1 MIDERDILERE
12 LRRFEPEPGLAQRVY
27 RRRDR
32 KRKNQRIGAGAVGVI
47 AALVTAVV
55 LARVIESDH
64 VPVTPPKPLGAVEV
78 LSAGDSVVARD
89 PDTGE
94 LRTIVDAES
103 LPPAAGEYITSAEWS
118 ADRQWVAFRRGSGSG
133 AGSLW
138 VADVNGGA
146 PRKVATAWGYS
157 RWAWSPTRDELV
169 AVRGRTVILI
179 DAATGRQTDLVTA
192 TGALDSE
199 DEAVHTLA
207 WSSDGSRIAYDGKGG
222 VYSIDVESGEQS
234 LLVRQPAGLDR
245 PIDID
250 WSPDGAHVA
259 ISYHSSTWTR
269 QSVYVANA
277 DGSDLRR
284 LVDGPEVG
292 MAWSPDGTRL
302 AYTNISGGDP
312 RHDYELWTVS
322 MDGSA
327 PSLVASQCCVSGGVW
342 AVWSPDGS
350 QIALET
356 EYEAGTPN
364 VHLAHLIVNADGT
377 GSIREIS
384 PLTYNSWRGG
394 GYFCGCYG

>member
-32 KRKNQRIGAGAVGVI
+32 KRQKQRIAAGAVGVI
-47 AALVTAVV
+47 VALVTAAV

-64 VPVTPPKPLGAVEV
+64 VPVTPPKPLGAIEV

-157 RWAWSPTRDELV
+157 RWAWSPIRDELV
-169 AVRGRTVILI
+169 AVRGRDVILI

-199 DEAVHTLA
+199 GEAVHTLA
-207 WSSDGSRIAYDGKGG
+207 WSSDASRIAYDGKGG

-259 ISYHSSTWTR
+259 ISYYSSTWRR
-269 QSVYVANA
+269 QSLYLANA
-277 DGSDLRR
+277 DGSHLRL
-284 LVDGPEVG
+284 LVDNPEVG
-292 MAWSPDGTRL
+292 TAWSPDGGHL
-302 AYTNISGGDP
+302 AYTKLSGPDAG
-312 RHDYELWTVS
+312 YELWTVP
-322 MDGSA
+322 MDGSV
-327 PSLVASQCCVSGGVW
+327 PSLVASGCCVSGGVG
-342 AVWSPDGS
+342 AVWSPEGS

-356 EYEAGTPN
+356 EHEAGSLG
-364 VHLAHLIVNADGT
+364 HLVVNADGT
-377 GSIREIS
+377 GDMGEIS
-384 PLTYNSWRGG
+384 PLTYSSWDGG